1 MSQSNNWQKQ
11 ATYETKI
18 RSGAVKLNNARR
30 RDPFNVR
37 ENIRVGVKKRE
48 KS

>member
-1 MSQSNNWQKQ
+1 MSQSNNWQKL

-30 RDPFNVR
+30 GPFNVK